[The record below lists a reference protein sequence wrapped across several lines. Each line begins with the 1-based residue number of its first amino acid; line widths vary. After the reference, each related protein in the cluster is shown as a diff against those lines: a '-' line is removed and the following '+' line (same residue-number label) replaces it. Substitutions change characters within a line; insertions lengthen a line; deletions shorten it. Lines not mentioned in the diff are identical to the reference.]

1 MESHRSQQ
9 APEEF
14 SSLVKE
20 DSEEKESYTNRLLQ
34 NFENHRSKN
43 AEIDRLWNVVERESL
58 EIEHVKETKQLQLD
72 QLKIARVMTKGTE
85 DGGGNIMKN
94 VNTELVESATY
105 LKRRRDVDYKEDRDG
120 KIKAF
125 NAMAIGEFLVC
136 KLFLRISISNKIFH
150 FDYKHITDRLPD
162 SLIKRAY
169 QGLLNHFINPVL
181 LEIISGKSDRIKSYL
196 RHKLEVYENLLNRKC
211 ESIAQEKLLCP

>member
-1 MESHRSQQ
+1 MFLVLAKVISVTIWVNISNRS
-9 APEEF
+9 PRY
-14 SSLVKE
+14 VKTLTCKFI
-20 DSEEKESYTNRLLQ
+20 S
-34 NFENHRSKN
+34 
-43 AEIDRLWNVVERESL
+43 
-58 EIEHVKETKQLQLD
+58 
-72 QLKIARVMTKGTE
+72 
-85 DGGGNIMKN
+85 
-94 VNTELVESATY
+94 
-105 LKRRRDVDYKEDRDG
+105 

-211 ESIAQEKLLCP
+211 ESIAQEKLLCPWSWPECNVFPASPAIYVADNRIQTNNTTCYYNKRTFEKFMQDIEREYRKQISANKKLWCEIEDATAGTEKNWHP